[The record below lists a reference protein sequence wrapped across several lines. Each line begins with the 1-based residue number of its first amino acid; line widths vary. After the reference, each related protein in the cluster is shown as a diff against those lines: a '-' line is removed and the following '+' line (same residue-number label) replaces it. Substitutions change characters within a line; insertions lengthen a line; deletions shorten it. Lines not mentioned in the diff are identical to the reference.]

1 MTWVVKNEV
10 THDELC
16 MDCGLCCNGTLFKTF
31 PVEQDKIHLFES
43 NQSKPNS
50 TQQTVSQKCQHLDS
64 CNLCNIYNNRPKIC
78 EQFSCGI
85 TEEVNDNKIT
95 IIEAKILIKQLKDDP
110 LNKDL
115 IKRFKDKRIIR
126 ELGLS

>member
-1 MTWVVKNEV
+1 MTWVTKKEV

-16 MDCGLCCNGTLFKTF
+16 MDCGLCCDGTLFKTF
-31 PVEQDKIHLFES
+31 PVEQDKIYLFEGV
-43 NQSKPNS
+43 NVNTDP
-50 TQQTVSQKCQHLDS
+50 TQQIVTQKCQHLDS
-64 CNLCNIYNNRPKIC
+64 CNLCNIYNSRPKIC
-78 EQFSCGI
+78 KQFSCGI

-95 IIEAKILIKQLKDDP
+95 ISDAKILIKQLKDDP

-115 IKRFKDKRIIR
+115 IKRFKDKRTMR